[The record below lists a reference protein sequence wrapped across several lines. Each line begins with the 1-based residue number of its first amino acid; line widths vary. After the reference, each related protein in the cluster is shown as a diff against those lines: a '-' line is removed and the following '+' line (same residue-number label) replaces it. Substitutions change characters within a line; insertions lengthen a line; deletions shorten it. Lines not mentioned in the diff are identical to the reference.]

1 MRLGSSNQAPY
12 NHNRPQ
18 VGFHHGKRSTLTSAN
33 CGVGVSCQNAH
44 VPVHGGRKNN
54 GTNPNILRACY
65 RPTFVIHISTRRAF
79 RSNNSGNATITKSLM
94 AKVVYLFG

>member
-33 CGVGVSCQNAH
+33 CGVGVSCQMRTSRYMA
-44 VPVHGGRKNN
+44 VGR
-54 GTNPNILRACY
+54 IIVLRACY